1 MTPASNPPTEPR
13 ACGKHGTYDAKVM
26 DIMGRKIVSPCPA
39 CQQEE
44 KVREERREQQAK
56 ADAQARRIEHLFQRS
71 GIPER
76 FKTRTFEGYEAK
88 GNLQERALRITKAY
102 ADEWPL
108 MRERGTC
115 LIFSGSPGTG
125 KTHLACA
132 IANAVIEK
140 ASSVLFTTVSDAL
153 RTIKRAYGKD
163 ADTSE
168 QDAINELVAPSL
180 LILDEVGMAY
190 DTDHSKTLIFDLMN
204 KRYEQ
209 VKPSIILTNLDAPAL
224 REHLGDRITDRLREG
239 GGKLISFDWE
249 SHRA

>member
-1 MTPASNPPTEPR
+1 MTTVSNPTEPR
-13 ACGKHGTYDAKVM
+13 ACGKHGPYEAKVATIL
-26 DIMGRKIVSPCPA
+26 DRKIVSPCPA
-39 CQQEE
+39 CQADE
-44 KVREERREQQAK
+44 KAREERRDQQAK
-56 ADAQARRIEHLFQRS
+56 AEAQARRIEALYQRS
-71 GIPER
+71 GIPLR
-76 FKTRTFEGYEAK
+76 FQSRTFEGYEAK
-88 GNLQERALRITKAY
+88 GEGQERALRLSRAY
-102 ADEWPL
+102 ADQWTL

-132 IANAVIEK
+132 IANAVIK
-140 ASSVLFTTVSDAL
+140 QGSSALFTTVSDAL

-163 ADTSE
+163 ALTSE
-168 QDAINELVAPSL
+168 HDAINELVGPAL

-204 KRYEQ
+204 KRYEGM
-209 VKPSIILTNLDAPAL
+209 KPTLLLTNLDAAAL

-239 GGKLISFDWE
+239 GGKLISFAWD